1 MKKIIWIIAGV
12 SLIVVGG
19 GLVLAQSEGQPPTL
33 KVYANPPAIRPV
45 DTVLMEEMTWL
56 EITNAMKAG
65 KTTVI
70 LPAGGLEATGPFIT
84 LDKHQNMLRGST
96 DLIARKLGN
105 ALVAPVVRY
114 VPPDDGQRGPYVGD
128 FNITL
133 AAYKSTLTDICNAL
147 RVDGFKEV
155 ILIGDHQ
162 GAQRGMKEVAEELG
176 QKWGDGPSRIHFV
189 PEYYDRKEVYEFF
202 RTKLGVT
209 EGRGGFGDNY
219 YNTSILMAVN
229 PESARL
235 KERTEA
241 DQLTVNGVNL
251 KPIEKTIAN
260 GKAILEM
267 QTDLTVKAI
276 QKAIS
281 EDSDHTAGV
290 PGDVQK
296 PD

>member
-1 MKKIIWIIAGV
+1 MKKLISMIAGV
-12 SLIVVGG
+12 SLIAAGG
-19 GLVLAQSEGQPPTL
+19 HLVLAQDEAQPRSL
-33 KVYANPPAIRPV
+33 KIYANPPAIRPV

-56 EITNAMKAG
+56 EITNALKAG

-84 LDKHQNMLRGST
+84 LDKHQNMLHAQT

-105 ALVAPVVRY
+105 ALIAPVVRY

-128 FNITL
+128 FNISL

-147 RVDGFKEV
+147 KVDGFKEI

-162 GAQRGMKEVAEELG
+162 GAQRGLKEVAEELSQQWTAG
-176 QKWGDGPSRIHFV
+176 ASKIHFI
-189 PEYYDRKEVYEFF
+189 PDYYDRRAVNDYV
-202 RTKLGVT
+202 RTKLGLT
-209 EGRGGFGDNY
+209 EGRGGGGGGFGDNY

-241 DQLTVNGVNL
+241 DSLTVSGINL

-260 GKAILEM
+260 GNAILQIQSD
-267 QTDLTVKAI
+267 QTVAAI
-276 QKAIS
+276 QKVIS
-281 EDSDHTAGV
+281 AD
-290 PGDVQK
+290 K
-296 PD
+296 

>member
-1 MKKIIWIIAGV
+1 MKKRN
-12 SLIVVGG
+12 SLIASATLVALSGAA
-19 GLVLAQSEGQPPTL
+19 VLAQTETQPRPL
-33 KVYANPPAIRPV
+33 KQYANPPAIRPV

-84 LDKHQNMLRGST
+84 LDKHQNMLRGQT

-105 ALVAPVVRY
+105 ALIAPVVRY

-133 AAYKSTLTDICNAL
+133 DAYKSTLTDICNAL
-147 RVDGFKEV
+147 KVDGFKEI

-176 QKWGDGPSRIHFV
+176 TKWADSSARIHFI
-189 PEYYDRKEVYEFF
+189 PEYYDRRAVNEYV
-202 RTKLGVT
+202 RTKLGIT
-209 EGRGGFGDNY
+209 EGRGGFTDNY

-229 PESARL
+229 PEAARL

-260 GKAILEM
+260 GKTILQM
-267 QTDLTVKAI
+267 QTDQTVSAI
-276 QKAIS
+276 QKAIGR
-281 EDSDHTAGV
+281 HTSSKG
-290 PGDVQK
+290 K
-296 PD
+296 

>member
-1 MKKIIWIIAGV
+1 MKKLIWIIAGV

-19 GLVLAQSEGQPPTL
+19 RLALAQSEPQTPTL
-33 KVYANPPAIRPV
+33 KDYANPPAIRPV
-45 DTVLMEEMTWL
+45 DTVLMEEMTWP

-96 DLIARKLGN
+96 DMIARKLGN
-105 ALVAPVVRY
+105 ALIAPVVRY

-128 FNITL
+128 FNISL
-133 AAYKSTLTDICNAL
+133 AAYKSALTDICTAL
-147 RVDGFKEV
+147 KVDGFKEI

-176 QKWGDGPSRIHFV
+176 QKWGNGPSRVRFI
-189 PEYYDRKEVYEFF
+189 PEYYDRQAVYEYF
-202 RTKLGVT
+202 RTKLGIT

-241 DQLTVNGVNL
+241 EQLTVNGVNL

-267 QTDLTVKAI
+267 QTDQTVKAI
-276 QKAIS
+276 RKAIS
-281 EDSDHTAGV
+281 ED
-290 PGDVQK
+290 K
-296 PD
+296 

>member
-1 MKKIIWIIAGV
+1 MRKLICMIAGV
-12 SLIVVGG
+12 TLAVIGG
-19 GLVLAQSEGQPPTL
+19 RFAGAQNEVQSTPL
-33 KVYANPPAIRPV
+33 KDYVNPPAIRPV
-45 DTVLMEEMTWL
+45 DTVFMEDMTWL
-56 EITNAMKAG
+56 EIKNAMKAG

-84 LDKHQNMLRGST
+84 LNKHQNMLHGST
-96 DLIARKLGN
+96 DMIARKLGN
-105 ALVAPVVRY
+105 GLIAPVVRY

-133 AAYKSTLTDICNAL
+133 AAYKSVLTDICTAL
-147 RVDGFKEV
+147 RTDGFKEV

-176 QKWGDGPSRIHFV
+176 QKWGAGPSRVHFI
-189 PEYYDRKEVYEFF
+189 PEYYDRKAVNDYV
-202 RTKLGVT
+202 RTKLGIT
-209 EGRGGFGDNY
+209 ESRGAGFGDNY

-235 KERTEA
+235 QERTEA

-260 GKAILEM
+260 GKTILDM
-267 QTDLTVKAI
+267 QTDQAVQAI
-276 QKAIS
+276 RKAIS
-281 EDSDHTAGV
+281 
-290 PGDVQK
+290 GDK
-296 PD
+296 

>member
-1 MKKIIWIIAGV
+1 MTKLIWTITGV
-12 SLIVVGG
+12 SLIIGGG
-19 GLVLAQSEGQPPTL
+19 GLVLAQSQGQSPAL
-33 KVYANPPAIRPV
+33 KQYANPPAIRPV
-45 DTVLMEEMTWL
+45 DTVFMEEMTWL
-56 EITNAMKAG
+56 EITNALKAG

-96 DLIARKLGN
+96 DLIARTLGN
-105 ALVAPVVRY
+105 ALIAPVIRY

-147 RVDGFKEV
+147 KVDGFKEI

-162 GAQRGMKEVAEELG
+162 GAQRGMKETAEELG
-176 QKWGDGPSRIHFV
+176 PKWADSSTRVHFV
-189 PEYYDRKEVYEFF
+189 PEYYDRRAVYDFF
-202 RTKLGVT
+202 KTKLGIT
-209 EGRGGFGDNY
+209 EGRGGFSDNY

-251 KPIEKTIAN
+251 KPIEKTISN
-260 GKAILEM
+260 GKAILQM
-267 QTDLTVKAI
+267 QADLTVKAI
-276 QKAIS
+276 QKVIS
-281 EDSDHTAGV
+281 ED
-290 PGDVQK
+290 K
-296 PD
+296 

>member
-1 MKKIIWIIAGV
+1 MNKLIWIITSATM
-12 SLIVVGG
+12 IAIGG
-19 GLVLAQSEGQPPTL
+19 RSVLAQSEAQARALKTYNNLPT
-33 KVYANPPAIRPV
+33 IRPV

-84 LDKHQNMLRGST
+84 LDKHQNMLRAQT
-96 DLIARKLGN
+96 DMIARKLGN
-105 ALVAPVVRY
+105 ALIAPVVRY

-147 RVDGFKEV
+147 KVDGFKEI

-162 GAQRGMKEVAEELG
+162 GAQRGLREVADELT
-176 QKWGDGPSRIHFV
+176 QKWNDGASKVHFI
-189 PEYYDRKEVYEFF
+189 PEYYDRRAVNDYVKA
-202 RTKLGVT
+202 TLALT
-209 EGRGGFGDNY
+209 EGRGGGGGFGDNY
-219 YNTSILMAVN
+219 YNTSILLAVN

-241 DQLTVNGVNL
+241 DQLTVSGINL

-260 GKAILEM
+260 GKTILQM
-267 QTDLTVKAI
+267 QTDQTVKAI
-276 QKAIS
+276 QKSIS
-281 EDSDHTAGV
+281 
-290 PGDVQK
+290 GDK
-296 PD
+296 